1 LAFLTEPAH
10 QHGTIAQTAI
20 LLVNLGTPEA
30 PTASAVRRY
39 LREFLSDRRVVELP
53 RALWN
58 PILHGIVLRTRPR
71 RSAARYA
78 AIWTPDGSPLRI
90 YTERQVKLLKGL
102 LGERLKAPLAVDYAM
117 RYGEPSIDSVLAT
130 LQARRCTRLLV
141 LPLYPQYAASTTGTA
156 FDRVF
161 AVLQHTRNVPELRTV
176 KHFHD
181 HPSYIRAL
189 ADSVREHWRSNGQ
202 PEKLVMSFHGVPRYT
217 LDRGDP
223 YHCECQKTA
232 RLLAGALGLRDA
244 DWQIAF
250 QSRFGRAEWLKPY
263 TANVLAELGRGGV
276 RRVDAI
282 CPGFVADCLET
293 LEEMGIEG
301 KAIFLGAGGKEYHLI
316 PCLNDRPGWIEA
328 LAEIVRDHLG
338 TWMVDGRDRTAIETE
353 AKASAVRAQRL
364 GALS

>member
-1 LAFLTEPAH
+1 MSASSRSLTSPRSSCRARCRSTESLTVKSRPLAFLTEPAH

-90 YTERQVKLLKGL
+90 YTEQQAKLLKGL

-161 AVLQHTRNVPELRTV
+161 AVLQRTRNVPELRTI

-189 ADSVREHWRSNGQ
+189 ADSVRE
-202 PEKLVMSFHGVPRYT
+202 
-217 LDRGDP
+217 
-223 YHCECQKTA
+223 
-232 RLLAGALGLRDA
+232 
-244 DWQIAF
+244 
-250 QSRFGRAEWLKPY
+250 
-263 TANVLAELGRGGV
+263 
-276 RRVDAI
+276 
-282 CPGFVADCLET
+282 
-293 LEEMGIEG
+293 
-301 KAIFLGAGGKEYHLI
+301 
-316 PCLNDRPGWIEA
+316 
-328 LAEIVRDHLG
+328 
-338 TWMVDGRDRTAIETE
+338 
-353 AKASAVRAQRL
+353 
-364 GALS
+364 